1 MKSELSNGEW
11 TLMKALWTAAP
22 LTITQ
27 LVAAMKD
34 TTGWDKHTII
44 PMLNRMEKK
53 GAVRHES
60 NGRAKL
66 FFPVLARED
75 AVKQETSYF
84 LEKVFDGHVGVM
96 LNAMVDNHRLT
107 SEELEELTAL
117 LKKARGDNRD

>member
-1 MKSELSNGEW
+1 MKTELSNGEW
-11 TLMKALWTAAP
+11 TLMKALWDGAP

-66 FFPVLARED
+66 FFPVLVRED
-75 AVKQETSYF
+75 AVKQETKHF
-84 LEKVFDGHVGVM
+84 LEKVFDGQVGVM
-96 LNAMVDNHRLT
+96 LNAMVYHHRL
-107 SEELEELTAL
+107 SPEELEELTAIL
-117 LKKARGDNRD
+117 QKAKEESH

>member
-1 MKSELSNGEW
+1 MKTELSNGEW
-11 TLMKALWTAAP
+11 ILMKALWESAP

-34 TTGWDKHTII
+34 VTGWDRHTVI

-66 FFPVLARED
+66 FFPVLERED
-75 AVKQETSYF
+75 AVEQETSHF
-84 LEKVFDGHVGVM
+84 LNKVFDGQVGVM
-96 LNAMVDNHRLT
+96 LNAMVDHHRL
-107 SEELEELTAL
+107 SPEELEELTAIL
-117 LKKARGDNRD
+117 QKAKEEYP